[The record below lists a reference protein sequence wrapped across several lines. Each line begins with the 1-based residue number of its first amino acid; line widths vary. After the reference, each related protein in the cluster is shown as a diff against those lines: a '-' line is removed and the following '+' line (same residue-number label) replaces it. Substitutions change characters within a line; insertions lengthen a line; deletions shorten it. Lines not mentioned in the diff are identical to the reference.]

1 MNDTI
6 DKIDVTKSLAN
17 EDFVALFTGQLKLNP
32 DELKK
37 LSDVYYALYV
47 RMIESEVAP
56 DQAWVAIRNLFISQE
71 PQIGE
76 RNKNG
81 NN

>member
-17 EDFVALFTGQLKLNP
+17 EDFVSLFTGQLTLTP

-56 DQAWVAIRNLFISQE
+56 EQAWVAIRNLFITQE

-76 RNKNG
+76 RTKNG